1 MPVQPP
7 CRVGAFPDSFGAMA
21 SCRNRRSYAGST
33 VSGRG
38 QAEARRQTTLAGF
51 DQHLVKPVAP
61 ALIASVLEELAAG

>member
-1 MPVQPP
+1 
-7 CRVGAFPDSFGAMA
+7 
-21 SCRNRRSYAGST
+21 